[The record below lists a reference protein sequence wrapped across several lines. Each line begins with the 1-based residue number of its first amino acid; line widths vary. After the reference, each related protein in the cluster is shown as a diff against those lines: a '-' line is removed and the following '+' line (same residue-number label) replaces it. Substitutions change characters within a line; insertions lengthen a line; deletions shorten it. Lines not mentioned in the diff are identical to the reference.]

1 MVLVEVMIPI
11 WFPSKNMAFESVRN
25 FLDLHVVLPCL
36 LWGTVD
42 VKLVGVLEF
51 QVIQSYIKRRLVIY
65 SVVLISIVAN
75 YSEFCSMEPS
85 SKPC

>member
-1 MVLVEVMIPI
+1 
-11 WFPSKNMAFESVRN
+11 MAFESVRI
-25 FLDLHVVLPCL
+25 FLDLRVVLQCL

-42 VKLVGVLEF
+42 FKLVGGLEF
-51 QVIQSYIKRRLVIY
+51 QGIQSYITRLVIY

-85 SKPC
+85 SKLC